1 MARIASSLDLG
12 LLGGET
18 GGRELARHQI
28 ALGDLDLLVLGVAGK
43 LDHLHAVAQRPGDLV
58 EHVGRADEHHPR
70 QIERHREIVVAER
83 RVLLGVEHLEQGGRR
98 VAVEAL
104 PQLVHLVEH
113 HHGVARAGLPD
124 RLDHVAGQR
133 PDIGAPMAPDLG
145 LVMHAAELTA
155 ARICGPWRGRS
166 TGRARSCRRQ
176 EGRRNTGSGSCPRAS
191 ACAPRDIRG
200 CAA

>member
-1 MARIASSLDLG
+1 MQLIDLDPHALGVALGDAHGHAMQDRAKLALEIAHAGLPRVVADDGADRVLLDLG
-12 LLGGET
+12 LLGREA

-83 RVLLGVEHLEQGGRR
+83 GVLLGVEHLEQGGRR

-104 PQLVHLVEH
+104 AQLVHLVEH
-113 HHGVARAGLPD
+113 HHGVARPGL
-124 RLDHVAGQR
+124 
-133 PDIGAPMAPDLG
+133 
-145 LVMHAAELTA
+145 
-155 ARICGPWRGRS
+155 RGS
-166 TGRARSCRRQ
+166 TG
-176 EGRRNTGSGSCPRAS
+176 
-191 ACAPRDIRG
+191 
-200 CAA
+200 